1 MSREL
6 TDDAE
11 VNTIPLLQQE
21 GQHASGAQGRES
33 AMPAAALKDEAPSCR
48 PFTYEDVGEAE
59 NEGADL
65 RRCGESAA
73 RDEPNVEA
81 VRVEGV
87 VRELIVTCSC
97 GRKTAVRIDY
107 GDGS

>member
-6 TDDAE
+6 TVDTE

-21 GQHASGAQGRES
+21 GQHAPGAQDRE

-65 RRCGESAA
+65 RRCGEIAA
-73 RDEPNVEA
+73 RDEPNVEV
-81 VRVEGV
+81 VRVEGIG
-87 VRELIVTCSC
+87 RELVVTCSC

-107 GDGS
+107 GDGA

>member
-1 MSREL
+1 MDREL
-6 TDDAE
+6 TLDAD
-11 VNTIPLLQQE
+11 VNTMPLLQQE
-21 GQHASGAQGRES
+21 GEHAPGARDLEK
-33 AMPAAALKDEAPSCR
+33 AMPAALTDEAPSYR

-59 NEGADL
+59 NEGAPL
-65 RRCGESAA
+65 RRCGDDAA
-73 RDEPNVEA
+73 CDEPNVET
-81 VRVEGV
+81 VRVGGI